1 MAERSWQI
9 SAFLCHRKSLF
20 TDGCG
25 RFGRN
30 VVSPVI
36 GSACS
41 CVWENSRLENLSY
54 IKLKK
59 QDKEGEIMASISLC
73 MIVRNEEK
81 VLGRCLSCVRGFADE
96 IIIVDTGSTDRTK
109 EIAFSF
115 TDKVYD
121 FKWKDDFAAARN
133 FAFSKGTGDYLFW
146 LDADDVVRQEE
157 RRKLMDLKRQLD
169 DERPDVVMM
178 KYAVGYDGDG
188 EPSFFFYRERL
199 LRRCGKAVWKG
210 RIHEAVEPFGKVVR
224 EDIMIEHRKVGTGDP
239 DRNLRIF
246 EQMLRE
252 KGKLSP
258 RDQYYYGKELYYHRR
273 YRDAASVFSE
283 YLELPDGWREDRVDA
298 CRHGAYCMYRI
309 GDRDRALK
317 FLLSGLSEGIPKP
330 ELCCDLGWWFFSAK
344 RYRDAIFWYGQAV
357 QAGKLTGEDGFVMPE
372 CRGYVPYLQMCVCYD
387 RLGEWK
393 TAERYNEL
401 AERCRPGTETCQL
414 NRKYFEKRK
423 EQQIEWIQ

>member
-1 MAERSWQI
+1 
-9 SAFLCHRKSLF
+9 
-20 TDGCG
+20 
-25 RFGRN
+25 
-30 VVSPVI
+30 
-36 GSACS
+36 
-41 CVWENSRLENLSY
+41 
-54 IKLKK
+54 
-59 QDKEGEIMASISLC
+59 MASISLC

-133 FAFSKGTGDYLFW
+133 FAFSRGTGDYLFW
-146 LDADDVVRQEE
+146 LDADDVIRQEE
-157 RRKLMDLKRQLD
+157 WRKLMDLKRRLD
-169 DERPDVVMM
+169 MERPDVVMM

-188 EPSFFFYRERL
+188 APSFFFYRERL

-252 KGKLSP
+252 NGKLSP

-298 CRHGAYCMYRI
+298 GRHGAYCMYRI

>member
-1 MAERSWQI
+1 MW
-9 SAFLCHRKSLF
+9 
-20 TDGCG
+20 
-25 RFGRN
+25 N
-30 VVSPVI
+30 
-36 GSACS
+36 
-41 CVWENSRLENLSY
+41 
-54 IKLKK
+54 
-59 QDKEGEIMASISLC
+59 
-73 MIVRNEEK
+73 
-81 VLGRCLSCVRGFADE
+81 
-96 IIIVDTGSTDRTK
+96 TGSTDRTK

-133 FAFSKGTGDYLFW
+133 FAFSRGTGDYLFW
-146 LDADDVVRQEE
+146 LDADDVIRQEE
-157 RRKLMDLKRQLD
+157 WRKLMDLKRRLD
-169 DERPDVVMM
+169 MERPDVVMM

-188 EPSFFFYRERL
+188 APSFFFYRERL

-252 KGKLSP
+252 NGKLSP

-298 CRHGAYCMYRI
+298 GRHGAYCMYRI

-330 ELCCDLGWWFFSAK
+330 ELCCDLGWWFFSAG

-372 CRGYVPYLQMCVCYD
+372 CGDMFHICRCVSAMTGWGNGKRRNGIMSWRRGAG
-387 RLGEWK
+387 RGR
-393 TAERYNEL
+393 RY
-401 AERCRPGTETCQL
+401 AS
-414 NRKYFEKRK
+414 
-423 EQQIEWIQ
+423 

>member
-1 MAERSWQI
+1 M
-9 SAFLCHRKSLF
+9 
-20 TDGCG
+20 
-25 RFGRN
+25 
-30 VVSPVI
+30 V
-36 GSACS
+36 
-41 CVWENSRLENLSY
+41 
-54 IKLKK
+54 
-59 QDKEGEIMASISLC
+59 SISLC

-81 VLGRCLSCVRGFADE
+81 VLGRCLACVQGFADE

-133 FAFSKGTGDYLFW
+133 FAFSRGTGDYLFW
-146 LDADDVVRQEE
+146 LDADDVIRQEE
-157 RRKLMDLKRQLD
+157 WRKLMDLKRRLD
-169 DERPDVVMM
+169 MERPDVVMM

-188 EPSFFFYRERL
+188 APSFFFYRERL

-224 EDIMIEHRKVGTGDP
+224 EDIMIEHRKVGIGDP

-273 YRDAASVFSE
+273 YRDAVSVFSE

-330 ELCCDLGWWFFSAK
+330 ELCCDLGWWFFSAG

-357 QAGKLTGEDGFVMPE
+357 RTGRWTGEDGFVMPE
-372 CRGYVPYLQMCVCYD
+372 CRGYIPYLQMCVCYD

-423 EQQIEWIQ
+423 VQQIERRQRGDSRSFGQKIAEVAVSDGQHRL